1 MGEVS
6 QQQQTGK
13 DIKERRERIGVSQEE
28 LAKEAGVSYRT
39 VLRFEK
45 GNKIR
50 DGMLSK
56 IVGALG
62 KLEKSRQSDKKQSLW
77 WVSHKR
83 AETGNSKGSSKASS
97 RGISRL

>member
-1 MGEVS
+1 MDEGS

-50 DGMLSK
+50 DEKLLK
-56 IVGALG
+56 VVGALER
-62 KLEKSRQSDKKQSLW
+62 LEKSRQSEKNRSLW
-77 WVSHKR
+77 WLSHKR
-83 AETGNSKGSSKASS
+83 AERGNSGGRS
-97 RGISRL
+97 RDISRI

>member
-1 MGEVS
+1 MDKMDQE
-6 QQQQTGK
+6 QTAE

-45 GNKIR
+45 GNRIR
-50 DGMLSK
+50 DEMFSK
-56 IVGALG
+56 ILKALQ
-62 KLEKSRQSDKKQSLW
+62 KLEKSGESQKRQKLW

-83 AETGNSKGSSKASS
+83 GEMDNSMGSS
-97 RGISRL
+97 RGI